1 MRQKHRFFY
10 VFLMMVL
17 SLAFLF
23 ACDQIAVTSI
33 TVSGDEE
40 VAVGDEATYTAVI
53 LPTEAQS
60 RTVTWSVEETGG
72 EATITTDGVLTGVAP
87 GTVTV
92 VATVG
97 SAEGTFEVLIT
108 QDVESV
114 TVSGPDVVMMDD
126 TGTYTFDVV
135 PATAPVETSSWLVLA
150 GTGSATIDND
160 GILTPVTAGTVTV
173 RATVNGVIGTKEV
186 TLKVPVASV
195 SIVGPLEV
203 RLEQEPTYTTDIQ
216 PPEADPEEEV
226 WSVVDG
232 TGSATITAEGVF
244 TPVTAGTVTLKVE
257 VGDVFD
263 EIIIDIIISVDSVE
277 VVGPESILPS
287 ENPTYTAE
295 ILPIDATHQDVE
307 WAVVDGTGSA
317 TIDDQGVLTPVNSG
331 SVMVTATA
339 DFVQGQLEVD
349 IQEDDRLLGT
359 PRPSHVLATPEN
371 TVYVDGMWE
380 PEGDVTGLDIVFDRQ
395 VYDVMFT
402 AEASRSAQ
410 GVVFYIP
417 SDVDL
422 SRMQYFGIKMTGS
435 TETPGVNPT
444 VAVHMYDMT
453 TGLSLY
459 NDQNTE
465 IELTDDNQWIVFQ
478 VSNRY
483 RLQTENRDLAI
494 VVDPHFT
501 ASGNAGTVTMQQ
513 VVFFGDAAPVT
524 EPELLTPLKN
534 AHWEATPVI
543 TAQAAVDEIDGI
555 MTDVVH
561 VQASAEAVSGWRA
574 LPAYV
579 LEDISRKTTITFK
592 VKLLTPDLPSDPKL
606 LVTLG
611 DSDIV
616 NKTITRPAEGVDPVY
631 QTVTVA
637 IPDAM
642 RTEANMWAARYVQ
655 IKTNSGGNLAVEYYI
670 YDFDLTGDADPEPII
685 ATRTNL
691 GGDNVPLS
699 GSINYVENGV
709 AAQVPAAEDPAP
721 VLFQPND
728 NQTLSKLEFGY
739 SKTTENAAARAG
751 MNGVYVR
758 IQGTPGI
765 DINLQQGWGDGWA
778 DESQRRFVL
787 DGTVQE
793 IFIIATNR
801 SSITT
806 GTGWFPFQFNATMPT
821 DDMTDVE
828 IKIWEF
834 AFTAILPEEEP
845 IADKDIMFKG
855 FMEGGNTIVGE
866 TDTMVVTYDI
876 DGNAIATVNED
887 NAANHVVAI
896 ANDADIRHMNQLT
909 IMIKGEIGTSV
920 TIKLAYGNMFNY
932 DEDYVH
938 TFTTDQMET
947 IVIDII
953 DRDALK
959 TPKISLSLF
968 FDMNGVVAP
977 ADFTVYGAHFSGV
990 E

>member
-1 MRQKHRFFY
+1 
-10 VFLMMVL
+10 
-17 SLAFLF
+17 
-23 ACDQIAVTSI
+23 
-33 TVSGDEE
+33 
-40 VAVGDEATYTAVI
+40 
-53 LPTEAQS
+53 
-60 RTVTWSVEETGG
+60 
-72 EATITTDGVLTGVAP
+72 
-87 GTVTV
+87 
-92 VATVG
+92 
-97 SAEGTFEVLIT
+97 
-108 QDVESV
+108 
-114 TVSGPDVVMMDD
+114 
-126 TGTYTFDVV
+126 
-135 PATAPVETSSWLVLA
+135 
-150 GTGSATIDND
+150 
-160 GILTPVTAGTVTV
+160 
-173 RATVNGVIGTKEV
+173 
-186 TLKVPVASV
+186 
-195 SIVGPLEV
+195 
-203 RLEQEPTYTTDIQ
+203 
-216 PPEADPEEEV
+216 
-226 WSVVDG
+226 
-232 TGSATITAEGVF
+232 
-244 TPVTAGTVTLKVE
+244 
-257 VGDVFD
+257 
-263 EIIIDIIISVDSVE
+263 
-277 VVGPESILPS
+277 
-287 ENPTYTAE
+287 
-295 ILPIDATHQDVE
+295 
-307 WAVVDGTGSA
+307 
-317 TIDDQGVLTPVNSG
+317 
-331 SVMVTATA
+331 
-339 DFVQGQLEVD
+339 
-349 IQEDDRLLGT
+349 
-359 PRPSHVLATPEN
+359 
-371 TVYVDGMWE
+371 
-380 PEGDVTGLDIVFDRQ
+380 
-395 VYDVMFT
+395 
-402 AEASRSAQ
+402 
-410 GVVFYIP
+410 
-417 SDVDL
+417 
-422 SRMQYFGIKMTGS
+422 
-435 TETPGVNPT
+435 
-444 VAVHMYDMT
+444 
-453 TGLSLY
+453 
-459 NDQNTE
+459 
-465 IELTDDNQWIVFQ
+465 
-478 VSNRY
+478 
-483 RLQTENRDLAI
+483 
-494 VVDPHFT
+494 
-501 ASGNAGTVTMQQ
+501 
-513 VVFFGDAAPVT
+513 
-524 EPELLTPLKN
+524 
-534 AHWEATPVI
+534 
-543 TAQAAVDEIDGI
+543 
-555 MTDVVH
+555 
-561 VQASAEAVSGWRA
+561 
-574 LPAYV
+574 
-579 LEDISRKTTITFK
+579 
-592 VKLLTPDLPSDPKL
+592 
-606 LVTLG
+606 
-611 DSDIV
+611 V

-655 IKTNSGGNLAVEYYI
+655 IKANSGGNLAVEYYI

-709 AAQVPAAEDPAP
+709 AAQVPAGEDPAH

-758 IQGTPGI
+758 IEGTPGI
-765 DINLQQGWGDGWA
+765 DINLQQSWGDGWA